1 MKSNETLLDLLLE
14 LQTLDRVP
22 RMGYLLRG
30 VAEAES
36 VSEHSWHVVF
46 MVWTLA
52 PRCEGVNPMRAVEMA
67 LVHDL
72 AEVRLGDLPRTAARY
87 LPEGAK
93 KASEAAAIAEILA
106 PLPTAARELWA
117 DYAAGQSPEAK
128 LVKACDKL
136 QLMIK
141 VAVYESWG
149 EGRLSEFWDNSDNF
163 PDPAFPAVREV
174 LDELRRRRGA

>member
-1 MKSNETLLDLLLE
+1 MQANDTLLDLLLE

-22 RMGYLLRG
+22 RMGFVLRG
-30 VAEAES
+30 VTDSES

-46 MVWTLA
+46 LVWALA
-52 PRCEGVNPMRAVEMA
+52 PRCPAVDPQRAVGMA

-87 LPEGAK
+87 LPAGAK
-93 KASEAAAIAEILA
+93 KASEAAAIAEVLA
-106 PLPTAARELWA
+106 PLPEPARALWA
-117 DYAAGQSPEAK
+117 DYATGESPEAK

-149 EGRLSEFWDNSDNF
+149 EGRLAEFSDNPDNF
-163 PDPAFPAVREV
+163 PDLALPPVREV
-174 LDELRRRRGA
+174 LAELRRRRRA